1 MQIKGKVVHG
11 LKRGAKLGYPTANL
25 ECAETLCP
33 MPGVYAA
40 QVSLNESQ
48 YRGVVIAGAREYRG
62 RPLIEVLLFDFEG
75 DLYDQILEVSLRDK
89 ISDIEEFDSNDKLK
103 HKIAEDIKK
112 ARKYFAELSRV

>member
-40 QVSLNESQ
+40 TVILNENQ
-48 YRGVVIAGAREYRG
+48 YNGVVVVGAREYAG
-62 RPLIEVLLFDFEG
+62 RSLIEVLLFDFEG
-75 DLYDQILEVSLRDK
+75 DLYDQILEVDLRDK
-89 ISDIEEFDSNDKLK
+89 ISDIEEFNSNEKLK
-103 HKIAEDIKK
+103 HKIAEDVEK
-112 ARKYFAELSRV
+112 ARLYFAKL